1 MGHIAMEKRV
11 ITGFLVSPLLP
22 SAIAAVVLNGSMS
35 TWSALPAELSLV
47 IGITELASILLG
59 VPIYLLVKRFRP
71 IGMVECVG
79 SGAILGLLAGL
90 VGVLVGA
97 TSGLL
102 FWFIAVR
109 SASAGPNHSSK
120 RTRENPRAA

>member
-1 MGHIAMEKRV
+1 MDKRV

-22 SAIAAVVLNGSMS
+22 STVAAVVLNGSMS
-35 TWSALPAELSLV
+35 TWSVLPAELAFV
-47 IGITELASILLG
+47 IGITEFASLLVG
-59 VPIYLLVKRFRP
+59 VPIYFLVKHFRP
-71 IGMVECVG
+71 VGIVECVG
-79 SGAILGLLAGL
+79 SGVVIGLLAGL

-97 TSGLL
+97 ASGLL

-120 RTRENPRAA
+120 RTRKKPRAA